1 MNNSEK
7 TIKVNKLSIVSN
19 QGDTDIIIK
28 NGDTKTNPSLFH
40 IERSIEGTILGERKL
55 KYDKNSIQKPVY
67 KSELYQKL
75 KTYRWLL
82 SKNPYIDE
90 EGSVKIAT
98 DKYIPNSQV
107 YLLNKG
113 AVVGTSV
120 TNSEDGEKEIKA
132 AIEKLMSGLSESD
145 KEIIENMV
153 KMNEV
158 YLLNNSKGSVDF
170 LEMSNTSLLID
181 FDSNVYTNTLDL
193 KKLINKK
200 PIKEDTTLKVDLSIQ
215 YSKKDE
221 NIDEFSGEILTYNFD
236 ITFSGIEINEG
247 KLVYKNFINEQNN
260 IRIEYLN
267 GVIQLIPL
275 SNEILECI
283 ISNCLVTYGK

>member
-1 MNNSEK
+1 MSNSEK
-7 TIKVNKLSIVSN
+7 TTKINKLSIVSN

-40 IERSIEGTILGERKL
+40 IERSIEGTILGEKKL

-90 EGSVKIAT
+90 DGLIKIAT
-98 DKYIPNSQV
+98 DKYIPDSQV
-107 YLLNKG
+107 YSLNKG
-113 AVVGTSV
+113 ATDGTSV
-120 TNSEDGEKEIKA
+120 TNLEDGKIKV

-153 KMNEV
+153 KTNEV

-181 FDSNVYTNTLDL
+181 FDSDVYTNTLDL

-215 YSKKDE
+215 YSKKNE

-236 ITFSGIEINEG
+236 ITFSGIEINGG
-247 KLVYKNFINEQNN
+247 KLEYKNFINEQNN

-267 GVIQLIPL
+267 GIIQLIPL

-283 ISNCLVTYGK
+283 ISNCLVTYGKR